1 MLKRYRMAFAA
12 VLVALVVLPVA
23 AAERVDA
30 LPAVKAYNSGRFE
43 QLLTIND
50 IPFIT
55 GRGEMESNNRLHYVL
70 KTVPMEGLAESTLEI
85 VVYDGTMYTREDD
98 DTQWYIEDANV
109 PIVPP
114 SGDIP
119 AEANLPFPVTKIG
132 TVNVAGT
139 PTDQYQIW
147 IQDDPM
153 GDLMKYDLWIGQQMN
168 YIYQDQLSLVTSDP
182 DLGTLTLADLAR
194 TYDFNADIKVGPPA
208 NAKVRPNPTSLVSF
222 SWQNRGLNKLAA
234 PFATSAVR
242 DIAKELFAR

>member
-1 MLKRYRMAFAA
+1 MLKRYRMALAA
-12 VLVALVVLPVA
+12 LLMVLVVLPAA

-30 LPAVKAYNSGRFE
+30 LPAVKAYNSSRFE
-43 QLLTIND
+43 QLLTING
-50 IPFIT
+50 IPLIT

-70 KTVPMEGLAESTLEI
+70 KTVPSSGLDEETLEI
-85 VVYDGTMYTREDD
+85 VVYDGTMYTRENA
-98 DTQWYIEDANV
+98 DTQWYIEDSDV

-147 IQDDPM
+147 IQDAAM
-153 GDLMKYDLWIGQQMN
+153 GDLLKFDLWIGQQMN
-168 YIYQDQLSLVTSDP
+168 YIYQEQLAIVTTDP
-182 DLGTLTLADLAR
+182 ELGELTLADLHRA
-194 TYDFNADIKVGPPA
+194 YDFDAAIKVGPPA
-208 NAKVRPNPTSLVSF
+208 NAKVRPNPTSLTNF

-234 PFATSAVR
+234 PFVSSFVR
-242 DIAKELFAR
+242 DAAIARFAR